1 MNKKTPL
8 KYRPDKITV
17 GGIDFEIVYKPM
29 KDYGELDFEAR
40 KINIS
45 NEIKEEFLFDTIMHE
60 ALHVVYALGGLS
72 YILEDAHP
80 ELEEA
85 LVRASDNL
93 FISVFKEQYKEFSE
107 LFYSEKKS

>member
-1 MNKKTPL
+1 MNKKTAP
-8 KYRPDKITV
+8 KYKPDKITV
-17 GGIDFEIVYKPM
+17 GGIDFEIVYKTM
-29 KDYGELDFEAR
+29 KDYGELDFEGR

-60 ALHVVYALGGLS
+60 ALHIVYALAGLS

-93 FISVFKEQYKEFSE
+93 FFSVFKEQYKEFSE
-107 LFYSEKKS
+107 LFFSEKKS

>member
-1 MNKKTPL
+1 MNKKTAM

-17 GGIDFEIVYKPM
+17 GGIDFEIVYKTM
-29 KDYGELDFEAR
+29 KHYGELDFEAR

-60 ALHVVYALGGLS
+60 AFHAVCAIAGLS
-72 YILEDAHP
+72 YIIEDAHP

-85 LVRASDNL
+85 IVRASDNL
-93 FISVFKEQYKEFSE
+93 FFPFFKEHYREFSE
-107 LFYSEKKS
+107 LFFSE

>member
-1 MNKKTPL
+1 MNKKTVP

-17 GGIDFEIVYKPM
+17 GGIDFEIVYKTM
-29 KDYGELDFEAR
+29 KDYGELDFEGR

-85 LVRASDNL
+85 LVRASANL
-93 FISVFKEQYKEFSE
+93 FFSVFKEQYKEFSE
-107 LFYSEKKS
+107 LFFSEKKS